1 MALIREIFV
10 VNNGIKNFAECI
22 HCDCSNNGLLISIFI
37 GQCTSCDPDQ
47 CNDNT
52 FMYLC
57 SVHIGDDR
65 TSSMTVCHLELACV
79 NPQHVCYRAN

>member
-10 VNNGIKNFAECI
+10 VLRILLNVVYI

-37 GQCTSCDPDQ
+37 GQCTGCDPDQ
-47 CNDNT
+47 CNDNI

-57 SVHIGDDR
+57 NVHIGDDR

-79 NPQHVCYRAN
+79 NPQHVCYRAT